1 LTKSAGWKV
10 KKYWFDENKHYS
22 IFLLQNQ

>member
-1 LTKSAGWKV
+1 LATSAGWKV